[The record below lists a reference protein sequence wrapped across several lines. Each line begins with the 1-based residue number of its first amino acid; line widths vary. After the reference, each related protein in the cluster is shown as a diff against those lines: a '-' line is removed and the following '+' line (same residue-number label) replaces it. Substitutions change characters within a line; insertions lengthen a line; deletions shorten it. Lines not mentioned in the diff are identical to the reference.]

1 MKNSGIKGNL
11 LLLIIFMLIFIIGM
25 GAFTFNSLN
34 STASQG
40 RNDVA
45 TVNKYIALVDN
56 SRNIQV
62 TYKKQIQAWK
72 DLLLRG
78 SDQSKY
84 NTYLAQF
91 TSYNSEVLLGLA
103 RLKTSMGSLGIDTPL
118 VDKVST
124 ELDQLQINY
133 TTALKSY
140 DKTNKESYK
149 IVDTLVNG
157 MDKPPTNDMD
167 TLVRTIMDKSTTQI
181 ATINLASKNN
191 SKQLELYLFIISIIS
206 ICLIILLTLMTLRT
220 YKNIEKFIKQFQ
232 VLMQKAEDGDLTIQ
246 GTVFSNDE
254 LGILT
259 VRFNKFIINIKT
271 LILETKNMSYLVASS
286 SNDILKNSDET
297 AKTSQQISETILD
310 VANGATKQSALAQQ
324 SNDMVVSVT
333 SDLNKVTEAT
343 TYMKDLATETDKIVT
358 QGISSIKFQNSKM
371 VDSKTTTQEVS
382 SSILNLSLESA
393 KIVEFVEIINGIS
406 SQTNLLALNASIE
419 AARAGESGKGF
430 AVVADEIKK
439 LAESSSSST
448 SKIQELIKAIQNGI
462 NETVSKMEKFHL
474 SMEEQTESIKNTE
487 NIFWK
492 IKDSTSKV
500 STKIIEVSNKTQI
513 IDKHSISLEKAINNI
528 SNVIEQNAAAS
539 EEVAASTED
548 QVSSIQEIALS
559 ISNLTKSSD
568 KLKHFLDKYKV

>member
-11 LLLIIFMLIFIIGM
+11 LLLIIFMLVFTIGI

-34 STASQG
+34 RTASQG
-40 RNDVA
+40 RNDLA
-45 TVNKYIALVDN
+45 TVNKYITLVDN

-62 TYKKQIQAWK
+62 TFKKQVQAWK

-78 SDQSKY
+78 SNQSKY
-84 NTYLAQF
+84 NTYLTQF
-91 TSYNSEVLLGLA
+91 TGYNSEVLVGLTG
-103 RLKTSMGSLGIDTPL
+103 LKTSMGSLGIDGAL
-118 VDKVST
+118 VDKIST
-124 ELDQLQINY
+124 ELNQLQINY

-157 MDKPPTNDMD
+157 MDKSPTNDMD
-167 TLVRTIMDKSTTQI
+167 NLVKTIMDKSTTQI
-181 ATINLASKNN
+181 ASMNLASKNN
-191 SKQLELYLFIISIIS
+191 NKQLQLYLFIIIIIS

-246 GTVFSNDE
+246 GTVFSKDE

-259 VRFNKFIINIKT
+259 VRFNKFIINIKA
-271 LILETKNMSYLVASS
+271 LILETKEMSYLVASS

-297 AKTSQQISETILD
+297 AKTSQQISETISD

-324 SNDMVVSVT
+324 SNDMVVNVT
-333 SDLNKVTEAT
+333 RDLNRVTEAT
-343 TYMKDLATETDKIVT
+343 NYMKDLAMETDKIVT
-358 QGISSIKFQNSKM
+358 QGISSIKFQNNAM
-371 VDSKTTTQEVS
+371 LDSKTTTEEVS

-393 KIVEFVEIINGIS
+393 KIVEFVEVINGIS

-430 AVVADEIKK
+430 AVVADEIRK
-439 LAESSSSST
+439 LAEASSNST

-474 SMEEQTESIKNTE
+474 SMDEQAESIKNTE

-500 STKIIEVSNKTQI
+500 TNEIIEVSNKTQI
-513 IDKHSISLEKAINNI
+513 IDKNSLSLEKAINNI

-539 EEVAASTED
+539 EEVAASTEE
-548 QVSSIQEIALS
+548 QVSSIEEISIS

-568 KLKHFLDKYKV
+568 KLIQFLDKFKV